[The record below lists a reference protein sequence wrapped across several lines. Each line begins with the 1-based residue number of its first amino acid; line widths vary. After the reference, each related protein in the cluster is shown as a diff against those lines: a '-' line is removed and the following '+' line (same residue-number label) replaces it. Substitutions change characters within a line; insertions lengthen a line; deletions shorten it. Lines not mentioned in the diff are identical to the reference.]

1 MVGHSFSNLVGY
13 AVQLVSLSDGALIES
28 NLGIA
33 IPFWEL
39 DGR

>member
-1 MVGHSFSNLVGY
+1 MAGHSFDV
-13 AVQLVSLSDGALIES
+13 VQLVSLSDGALIES
-28 NLGIA
+28 NLEIA